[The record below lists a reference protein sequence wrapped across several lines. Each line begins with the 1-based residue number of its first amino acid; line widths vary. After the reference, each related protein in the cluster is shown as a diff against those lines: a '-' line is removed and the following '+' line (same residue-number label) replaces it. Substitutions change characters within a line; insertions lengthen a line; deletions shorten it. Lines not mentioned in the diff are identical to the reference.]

1 MVGFFGFIKGDSGRE
16 VLINNFYPKNKTL
29 NSTNTMNK
37 ESESNHLM
45 EAEEV
50 NAVSNE
56 KEREQKGVRT
66 SKVTPLPAV
75 MLILILFN

>member
-1 MVGFFGFIKGDSGRE
+1 
-16 VLINNFYPKNKTL
+16 
-29 NSTNTMNK
+29 MNK

-50 NAVSNE
+50 NAVSNEKEREEKTEGGSSVSNE